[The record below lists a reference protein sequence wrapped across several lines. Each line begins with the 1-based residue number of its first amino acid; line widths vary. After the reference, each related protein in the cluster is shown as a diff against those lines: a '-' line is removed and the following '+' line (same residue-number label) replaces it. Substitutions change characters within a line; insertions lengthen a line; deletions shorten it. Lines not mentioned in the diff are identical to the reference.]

1 MSAVPPP
8 PQLFPMSQVLAG
20 HVRARLRP
28 LLLVLCAILLTAC
41 NQPTNELPPL
51 DYRSS
56 AEEGPATFR
65 FAVHPLHNPGKLAAA
80 YQPLIDHLNQRLPQ
94 VHFVLEASR
103 DYQAFEEK
111 LRARAPEFLLPNP
124 WQTLEA
130 IKVGYHVIAMAGD
143 AEDFRGIFIVRR
155 DSPVQKPGDLRG
167 QAVSYPSP
175 TALAAAMLPQLFLHE
190 HGINIQRDIENRY
203 VGSQESSIM
212 NTYLGHTAAAAT
224 WPPPWRLFQQ
234 DHPKEAAQLKVI
246 WETRHLVNNSV
257 MARADLPH
265 ELVTAVREELL
276 ALSTS
281 RNGETILQGMATA
294 RFHPASDADYA
305 VVAQFVTQ
313 FERHVRPVE
322 IP

>member
-1 MSAVPPP
+1 MSAVPPL

-175 TALAAAMLPQLFLHE
+175 TALAAAMQI
-190 HGINIQRDIENRY
+190 G
-203 VGSQESSIM
+203 
-212 NTYLGHTAAAAT
+212 
-224 WPPPWRLFQQ
+224 
-234 DHPKEAAQLKVI
+234 
-246 WETRHLVNNSV
+246 
-257 MARADLPH
+257 RA
-265 ELVTAVREELL
+265 
-276 ALSTS
+276 
-281 RNGETILQGMATA
+281 
-294 RFHPASDADYA
+294 
-305 VVAQFVTQ
+305 
-313 FERHVRPVE
+313 HV
-322 IP
+322 

>member
-1 MSAVPPP
+1 MNA
-8 PQLFPMSQVLAG
+8 
-20 HVRARLRP
+20 
-28 LLLVLCAILLTAC
+28 
-41 NQPTNELPPL
+41 
-51 DYRSS
+51 Y
-56 AEEGPATFR
+56 PA
-65 FAVHPLHNPGKLAAA
+65 
-80 YQPLIDHLNQRLPQ
+80 
-94 VHFVLEASR
+94 
-103 DYQAFEEK
+103 
-111 LRARAPEFLLPNP
+111 
-124 WQTLEA
+124 
-130 IKVGYHVIAMAGD
+130 
-143 AEDFRGIFIVRR
+143 
-155 DSPVQKPGDLRG
+155 
-167 QAVSYPSP
+167 
-175 TALAAAMLPQLFLHE
+175 
-190 HGINIQRDIENRY
+190 
-203 VGSQESSIM
+203 
-212 NTYLGHTAAAAT
+212 HTAAAAT
-224 WPPPWRLFQQ
+224 WPPPCRLFQQ

>member
-111 LRARAPEFLLPNP
+111 LRARAPEFVLPNP
-124 WQTLEA
+124 WQTL
-130 IKVGYHVIAMAGD
+130 
-143 AEDFRGIFIVRR
+143 
-155 DSPVQKPGDLRG
+155 
-167 QAVSYPSP
+167 
-175 TALAAAMLPQLFLHE
+175 
-190 HGINIQRDIENRY
+190 
-203 VGSQESSIM
+203 
-212 NTYLGHTAAAAT
+212 
-224 WPPPWRLFQQ
+224 
-234 DHPKEAAQLKVI
+234 
-246 WETRHLVNNSV
+246 
-257 MARADLPH
+257 
-265 ELVTAVREELL
+265 
-276 ALSTS
+276 
-281 RNGETILQGMATA
+281 
-294 RFHPASDADYA
+294 
-305 VVAQFVTQ
+305 
-313 FERHVRPVE
+313 
-322 IP
+322 